1 MSKVQLQGNVSGTGV
16 FTIASPNSN
25 TDRTLTLPDSSGTIG
40 LSGAAVTRSQM
51 PSGAILQVVFAQKK
65 DTQSISATGGIV
77 EISGLSA
84 SITPTTTSS
93 RILIQTYVMIATS
106 NGASLASGLLIYR
119 DGSNLTG
126 AVGNAAGS
134 RPQVWLRNDNYVGMS
149 SLNSFNTDHGP
160 NTFGGFYVDS
170 PVSTS
175 SLTYSIRFRPQ
186 TNSANFVVNRTQ
198 NDSDVN
204 DMWGSRPTS
213 GLILMEIA

>member
-1 MSKVQLQGNVSGTGV
+1 MPITINGTG
-16 FTIASPNSN
+16 TIAGV
-25 TDRTLTLPDSSGTIG
+25 SSTG
-40 LSGAAVTRSQM
+40 LSAAQNVPRGSM

-126 AVGNAAGS
+126 AVADAAGS
-134 RPQVWLRNDNYVGMS
+134 RPQVWLRNDSYVGMS
-149 SLNSFNTDHGP
+149 SIGTFNTDHGP
-160 NTFGGFYVDS
+160 NTFSGFYVDS
-170 PVSTS
+170 PASTS

-186 TNSANFVVNRTQ
+186 TNSANFVVNRSQ
-198 NDSDVN
+198 NDSNIN
-204 DMWGSRPTS
+204 DMWGSRATS